1 VFVAG
6 KQAQALQGLA
16 LRAAVRADVPGINAL
31 IRTSALGLCTATYQL
46 QQVEAA
52 LRGAFGVDTQLI
64 DDGTYFV
71 VEDSADGEGAPGNR
85 AVLAGCGGWS
95 YRSTLFGG
103 DARPERDPAQLD
115 PARDAARIRA
125 FFVHPGYARLGIASL
140 LLEHCEVQARARGF
154 TRLSLM
160 GTLSGVP
167 FYKARGYLPE
177 AQVVYP
183 MGEGLGIEFV
193 PMNKVLEG

>member
-1 VFVAG
+1 MVASVDTSRG
-6 KQAQALQGLA
+6 RA
-16 LRAAVRADVPGINAL
+16 LRLRPAVRADVPGINAL

-71 VEDSADGEGAPGNR
+71 VEDSASDGGVPGSG

-125 FFVHPGYARLGIASL
+125 FFVHPGYARMGIASQL
-140 LLEHCEVQARARGF
+140 LAECEERARERGF
-154 TRLSLM
+154 RRLALM

-167 FYKARGYLPE
+167 FYEARGYLPE

-193 PMNKVLEG
+193 PMNKALEG

>member
-1 VFVAG
+1 MVASVELPDG
-6 KQAQALQGLA
+6 RA
-16 LRAAVRADVPGINAL
+16 LRLRPAVRADVPGINAL

-71 VEDSADGEGAPGNR
+71 VEDGAGG
-85 AVLAGCGGWS
+85 VLAGCGGWS

-140 LLEHCEVQARARGF
+140 LLEQCESRARERGF
-154 TRLSLM
+154 RRLALM

-167 FYKARGYLPE
+167 FYEARGYLPE
-177 AQVVYP
+177 AQIVYP
-183 MGEGLGIEFV
+183 MGEGLAIEFV
-193 PMNKVLEG
+193 PMNKALEA